1 MRDIDTAIA
10 IVKAASAVPLRHF
23 RQPLSVDAKPD
34 DSPVT
39 IADRKTEVEIR
50 RLLAEA
56 FPDDGIFGE
65 EFGNS
70 GTTNGRLW
78 VIDPIDGT
86 RSFISGNP
94 LFGMLLALVEDGTP
108 TLGVVGMPALG
119 EVFAGGRD
127 APATLNG
134 TPIRASAVTR
144 LSDAVIYVNE
154 GDRLHATH
162 PDAFARLM
170 QVGATRRFAYDC
182 YPHALVAAG
191 HVDCVVDLGLE
202 PYDFLSLQPL
212 IEAAGGVVADWHGN
226 PLTLESDGRIV
237 SAATSDLLH
246 QMLDLLNS

>member
-1 MRDIDTAIA
+1 MSDLKTAIG
-10 IVKAASAVPLRHF
+10 IVRTASALPMAHF
-23 RQPLSVDAKPD
+23 RQPLAIDAKPD

-39 IADRKTEVEIR
+39 VADRATEQEIR

-56 FPDDGIFGE
+56 FPDDGMFGE

-70 GTTNGRLW
+70 GTSNGRLW

-86 RSFISGNP
+86 RSFISGSP
-94 LFGMLLALVEDGTP
+94 LFGMLLALVENGAP

-119 EVFAGGRD
+119 EVFAGG
-127 APATLNG
+127 AGFPATLNG
-134 TPIRASAVTR
+134 APITASKVTR

-154 GDRLHATH
+154 GDRLFDTH
-162 PDAFARLM
+162 PQAFARLM
-170 QVGATRRFAYDC
+170 QAGATRRFAYDC

-212 IEAAGGVVADWHGN
+212 VEAAGGVVSDWDGK

-237 SAATSDLLH
+237 SAATPELLAE
-246 QMLDLLNS
+246 MLELLAG